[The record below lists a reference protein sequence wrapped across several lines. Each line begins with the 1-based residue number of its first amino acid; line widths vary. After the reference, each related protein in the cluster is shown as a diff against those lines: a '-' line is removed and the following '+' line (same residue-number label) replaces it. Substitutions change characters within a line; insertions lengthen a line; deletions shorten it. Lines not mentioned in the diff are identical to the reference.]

1 MGPLY
6 TMLVCIPAGLAFI
19 TAVCGLAG
27 LWSPPAGAPPPL
39 AASGRSDGGGGRAG
53 HLLDSRDGLLSEISM
68 HVGFAYSEKSCIS
81 VVMRDF

>member
-27 LWSPPAGAPPPL
+27 LWSPPLGAPPPP
-39 AASGRSDGGGGRAG
+39 RCQR
-53 HLLDSRDGLLSEISM
+53 E
-68 HVGFAYSEKSCIS
+68 E
-81 VVMRDF
+81 